1 MPPLP
6 KTVNTDDLLERI
18 RRAQAAA
25 PDEPEPDEPEPDEPE
40 PDETRPH
47 RRSATKPSPTTRTA
61 TTPITFPQET
71 SPGSA
76 RRVGGFV
83 WKPGRV
89 LVVSVTPPDANGKGG
104 RESYDR
110 VPGLVCG
117 PLGVRQTGRAWHV
130 VSNTL
135 GLRVAELKDDGAAL
149 EVAAV
154 LLKTAGSALSHDV
167 WEDVIKALPR
177 WVRPWV
183 KAVNKARA
191 FVDPTP
197 FQAKK

>member
-1 MPPLP
+1 MPPIP

-25 PDEPEPDEPEPDEPE
+25 PDEPEPIPIRTNEVSPQ
-40 PDETRPH
+40 
-47 RRSATKPSPTTRTA
+47 PTTPPNGRDQ
-61 TTPITFPQET
+61 PVSTFSQET
-71 SPGSA
+71 SPGA
-76 RRVGGFV
+76 AKRVGGFV

-89 LVVSVTPPDANGKGG
+89 LVVFVTPPGPDGKGG
-104 RESYDR
+104 RESYDC

-135 GLRVAELKDDGAAL
+135 GLRIAEVKDDVAAL
-149 EVAAV
+149 GVAVV

-167 WEDVIKALPR
+167 WEDVIAAMPR

-191 FVDPTP
+191 FVDPAP